1 MGLTEQEVR
10 QRIQNG
16 QDNIQVDP
24 STRTIKQ
31 IVKDNVFTYFNL
43 IFVVLAL
50 MLVLVGSFK
59 NLTFMLIVV
68 ANTCVGIFQE
78 IRSKRTLEKLK
89 LLKMPKSHAVRN
101 GMEVEVPTSSLVLD
115 DVVVLR
121 AGNQIPADATVIEG
135 LIQVNE
141 ALLTGEADEITKT
154 TGDSLLSGSFVV
166 SGEAY
171 AVLTAVGRQS
181 YISRLTIEATNQG
194 ENEDS
199 EMILSLDKLVKAIGI
214 VIIPVGLIM
223 LVQQLV
229 VLGSS
234 FKDSVIGIVAA
245 ILGMIPEGLYMT
257 ASIAMVVSALK
268 LAKRNVLVQ
277 NLRCIEALARVDTL
291 LVDKTGTITSSD
303 MRVAGFTQVTEK
315 LSREN
320 LSRLIGSFVQEQAKD
335 STTMEALQEYF
346 TEVDPREAAITICPF
361 SSRYKYSG
369 ATFVSSNYILGA
381 PEYVL
386 GPAINKYSDYI
397 EKMSS
402 EGYRVL
408 AFCSLNEEPRGQAIT
423 EPTELLSL
431 IFLANPV
438 RDNAVSTFSYFAEN
452 GVDIKVISGDNPTTV
467 SHVAMEAGIPD
478 ADRYV
483 DARTLVNERAVA
495 DAIQRFTVFGR
506 VSPEQKRQFVWALQE
521 QGKTVGMTGDGVNDI
536 LALRDADCS
545 VAMASGSEAAA
556 NAAQLVLLDS
566 DFGQM
571 PSIVSEGRRVV
582 NNIQKAASLYLT
594 KNIFSLLLALFSMI
608 SVLSYPLKPS
618 QITLISMFTIGV
630 PSFILSLE
638 PNKNRIQGSFLSNVF
653 KMAAP
658 AGITMF
664 ISVSAMVIFGQVFK
678 IDDACISTSATMLV
692 ALVGFL
698 FLGKVAVPPNKL
710 HIGMMVALILGMAY
724 CVIFMPQLFDIDA
737 ITMKAAML
745 LVVFLIATEGL
756 FRYVHK
762 GIGIMAN
769 ISEQRQNKKE
779 AKREA
784 KVRRRKKRAAVRAQ
798 GDAEEFAERLAE
810 GRGNPYYYDYDIDEE

>member
-10 QRIQNG
+10 ERIRLG
-16 QDNIQVDP
+16 QENIQVDP
-24 STRTIKQ
+24 STRTIAQ
-31 IVKDNVFTYFNL
+31 IIKDNVFTYFNL

-50 MLVLVGSFK
+50 LLVLVGSFK
-59 NLTFMLIVV
+59 NLTFMLIVL
-68 ANTCVGIFQE
+68 ANTAVGIFQE
-78 IRSKRTLEKLK
+78 IKSKRTLEKLK
-89 LLKMPKSHAVRN
+89 LLKMPKAHAIRSGV
-101 GMEVEVPTSSLVLD
+101 EVEVPTSKLVLD

-121 AGNQIPADATVIEG
+121 AGAQIPADATVLDG
-135 LIQVNE
+135 SIQVNE
-141 ALLTGEADEITKT
+141 ALLTGEADEITKRE
-154 TGDSLLSGSFVV
+154 GDRLLSGSFVV

-171 AVLTAVGRQS
+171 AKLTQVGVHS
-181 YISRLTIEATNQG
+181 YISKLTIEATEQG

-199 EMILSLDKLVKAIGI
+199 EMILSLDRLVKAIGI
-214 VIIPVGLIM
+214 IIIPVGLVM

-229 VLGSS
+229 VLNES
-234 FKDSVIGIVAA
+234 FRDSVIGIVAA

-268 LAKRNVLVQ
+268 LGRKNVLVQ
-277 NLRCIEALARVDTL
+277 NLRCIEALARVDVL

-303 MRVAGFTQVTEK
+303 MKVAGFTQVDE
-315 LSREN
+315 SIEREEVA
-320 LSRLIGSFVQEQAKD
+320 RLIGTFVQEQAAD
-335 STTMEALQEYF
+335 STTMEALHDYF
-346 TEVDPREAAITICPF
+346 QDTDSSQAVISICPF

-369 ATFVSSNYILGA
+369 ASLVSGNYVIGA

-386 GPAINKYSDYI
+386 GSTLGRYEEYI
-397 EKMSS
+397 EKMSA

-408 AFCSLNEEPRGQAIT
+408 AFCRISEEARGQDIT
-423 EPTELLSL
+423 GPSELIAL

-438 RDNAVSTFSYFAEN
+438 RENAKSTFGYFAEN
-452 GVDIKVISGDNPTTV
+452 DVEVKVISGDNPTTV
-467 SHVAMEAGIPD
+467 SHVAEEAGIPN

-483 DARTLVNERAVA
+483 DARTLVNDRAIY
-495 DAIQRFTVFGR
+495 DAVQRYTVFGR

-571 PSIVSEGRRVV
+571 PSVVAEGRRVV

-638 PNKNRIQGSFLSNVF
+638 PNTKKIEGKFLSNVF

-664 ISVSAMVIFGQVFK
+664 ISVSAMVVFGQVFK

-710 HIGMMVALILGMAY
+710 HIGMIALLIAGMAY

-737 ITMKAAML
+737 ITLKAAML

-762 GIGIMAN
+762 GVGLAAAF
-769 ISEQRQNKKE
+769 SEHRQTRKE
-779 AKREA
+779 E
-784 KVRRRKKRAAVRAQ
+784 KRAAKVKKRRARAKAAARAEL
-798 GDAEEFAERLAE
+798 DAEAEAIREA
-810 GRGNPYYYDYDIDEE
+810 NNYYTE

>member
-1 MGLTEQEVR
+1 MGLTEQEVLSR
-10 QRIQNG
+10 TQEG
-16 QDNIQVDP
+16 KVNIQVDP
-24 STRTIKQ
+24 STRTFKQ
-31 IVKDNVFTYFNL
+31 IIKDNVFTYFNL

-50 MLVLVGSFK
+50 LLVLVGSFK

-68 ANTCVGIFQE
+68 ANTAVGIFQE

-89 LLKMPKSHAVRN
+89 LLKMPKAHAIRD
-101 GMEVEVPTSSLVLD
+101 GREVEVPTSQLVLD

-121 AGNQIPADATVIEG
+121 AGSQIPADGSVLEG
-135 LIQVNE
+135 SIQVNE
-141 ALLTGEADEITKT
+141 ALLTGEADEITKAV
-154 TGDSLLSGSFVV
+154 GDRLLSGSFVV
-166 SGEAY
+166 SGECY
-171 AVLTAVGRQS
+171 AKLTQVGVNS
-181 YISRLTIEATNQG
+181 YISRLTLEATEQG
-194 ENEDS
+194 KNEDS
-199 EMILSLDKLVKAIGI
+199 EMILSLDKLVKAIGVI
-214 VIIPVGLIM
+214 IIPVGLVM
-223 LVQQLV
+223 LVQHLV
-229 VLGSS
+229 VLSVG
-234 FKDSVIGIVAA
+234 FRDSVIGIVAA

-268 LAKRNVLVQ
+268 LARNNVLVQ
-277 NLRCIEALARVDTL
+277 NLRCIEALARVDVL
-291 LVDKTGTITSSD
+291 LVDKTGTITSTE
-303 MRVAGFTQVTEK
+303 MRVEGFTQVDESMERDELT
-315 LSREN
+315 
-320 LSRLIGSFVQEQAKD
+320 RLIGTFVQEQSAD
-335 STTMEALQEYF
+335 STTMEALKNYF
-346 TEVDPREAAITICPF
+346 SEANPNEAVISICPF
-361 SSRYKYSG
+361 SSKYKYSG
-369 ATFVSSNYILGA
+369 ATLVSGNYVVGA

-386 GPAINKYSDYI
+386 GMSFDKYENYI
-397 EKMSS
+397 SKMSN

-408 AFCSLNEEPRGQAIT
+408 AFCKIFDEPRGQEIQGFS
-423 EPTELLSL
+423 ELLAL
-431 IFLANPV
+431 IFLWNPV
-438 RDNAVSTFSYFAEN
+438 RENAESTFKYFAEN
-452 GVDIKVISGDNPTTV
+452 DVAVKVISGDNPETV
-467 SHVAMEAGIPD
+467 SHVASEAGIPD

-483 DARTLVNERAVA
+483 DARTLVNERAIY
-495 DAIQRFTVFGR
+495 DAVQRYTVFGR

-556 NAAQLVLLDS
+556 NAAQLVLLNS

-571 PSIVSEGRRVV
+571 PSVVSEGRRVV

-638 PNKNRIQGSFLSNVF
+638 PNTKKIEGKFLSNVF

-698 FLGKVAVPPNKL
+698 FLGKVATPMNKL
-710 HIGMMVALILGMAY
+710 HAGMIAVLIGGMAY
-724 CVIFMPQLFDIDA
+724 CVVFMPELFDIDA

-762 GIGIMAN
+762 GVGLAATF
-769 ISEQRQNKKE
+769 SEKHQTRKE
-779 AKREA
+779 E
-784 KVRRRKKRAAVRAQ
+784 KRAAKVKKRRARAKALARAELEAEAEAVR
-798 GDAEEFAERLAE
+798 EE
-810 GRGNPYYYDYDIDEE
+810 NNYYTE